1 MTERTT
7 VSGSSQW
14 DADVLPTEPGS
25 GLGSDELTGDP
36 EVDQLVSDIAQTR
49 SEMTGTVEELG
60 ERLDPANIA
69 AQAGEKV
76 REATI
81 GNVEAKVE
89 DMTQAASN
97 IVNNAGETVQ
107 EAGSGVIETI
117 KRNPIP
123 AAMAGI
129 GIGWLVL
136 NRQSGQ
142 SSRSSWSRQGSSY
155 GFDRSTSGY
164 DFSGDPL
171 RTNGGSTGQSLGDRA
186 GQVTDTIGNK
196 AQEAGSAVGDAAST
210 VKQTAGEAVSN
221 VGQTASQAV
230 NTVGQTASQAANT
243 VGQTASQAANTVGQ
257 TAGQAAT
264 QAQQA
269 LQSNPMAFG
278 AIALAVG
285 TAVGLALPATQAE
298 KRVMGQAG
306 GQIIDKVENAVEQ
319 PLREMETAQR

>member
-1 MTERTT
+1 MTERTS
-7 VSGSSQW
+7 VSSSSQW
-14 DADVLPTEPGS
+14 DADVLPSEPG
-25 GLGSDELTGDP
+25 GDLAADELTGDP
-36 EVDQLVSDIAQTR
+36 EVDQLVVEIAQTR

-89 DMTQAASN
+89 DMTNAASN
-97 IVNNAGETVQ
+97 IVNNAGDTVQ
-107 EAGSGVIETI
+107 EAGSGMIETI

-142 SSRSSWSRQGSSY
+142 SSRSSWSRQGTSY

-171 RTNGGSTGQSLGDRA
+171 GTSGGSNGQSLGDRA
-186 GQVTDTIGNK
+186 GQVTDTIGTK
-196 AQEAGSAVGDAAST
+196 AHEAGSAVGDAAST
-210 VKQTAGEAVSN
+210 AKQTASEAAST
-221 VGQTASQAV
+221 VGQTASQAAS
-230 NTVGQTASQAANT
+230 NVGQTASQAANT
-243 VGQTASQAANTVGQ
+243 VGQTAS
-257 TAGQAAT
+257 QAAT

-278 AIALAVG
+278 AIAVAVG

-306 GQIIDKVENAVEQ
+306 GQIIDTVENAVEQ

>member
-7 VSGSSQW
+7 VSGSSRW
-14 DADVLPTEPGS
+14 DADVLPTEPG
-25 GLGSDELTGDP
+25 GDDNADELTGDP
-36 EVDQLVSDIAQTR
+36 EVDQLVTEIAQTR

-97 IVNNAGETVQ
+97 MVNNAGETVQ

-142 SSRSSWSRQGSSY
+142 SSRSSWSRQGSWAREGSY

-164 DFSGDPL
+164 GFSGDPL
-171 RTNGGSTGQSLGDRA
+171 QTNGGSNGQSLGDRA

-196 AQEAGSAVGDAAST
+196 AQEAGNAVGDAAST
-210 VKQTAGEAVSN
+210 VKQTAGEAVS
-221 VGQTASQAV
+221 
-230 NTVGQTASQAANT
+230 TVGE
-243 VGQTASQAANTVGQ
+243 TASQAANTVGQ
-257 TAGQAAT
+257 TAGQAANT
-264 QAQQA
+264 VGQTASQAASQAQQA
-269 LQSNPMAFG
+269 LQSNPIAFG
-278 AIALAVG
+278 AIALAVWP
-285 TAVGLALPATQAE
+285 TVLAA
-298 KRVMGQAG
+298 
-306 GQIIDKVENAVEQ
+306 
-319 PLREMETAQR
+319 